1 MSLSPNAALAL
12 LKPNLERHP
21 DKVAIIAGE
30 RTVSYR
36 RLDEQ
41 SSRFGSLLCTS
52 CISAG
57 DRVAIVANDSPEY
70 FFALLG
76 CLKAGAVA
84 VLLNPGLGEDDY
96 DFIFRDAGTS
106 ALVTETIASAA
117 LQAQSKRPGLTLLL
131 DDPEFAGRLSSAQ
144 AGFPSHT
151 PSPDDIAL
159 LLYSSG
165 STGTPKGVPH
175 RHGDFLSTADAFA
188 GSVLA
193 MSERDVVFSA
203 SKLFFAYGLGN
214 SFSFPLRFGATV
226 VLFPGKPD
234 SAEVLRLISW
244 HSVTILFGVPVA
256 YTMLLKT
263 MDDRNAL
270 SSLRLCVSAGESLP
284 APLCREWTE
293 TTGIEILDG
302 IGSTEALHIYISN
315 RPGAVRPGSAGI
327 LVPPFEVRLVDDEGR
342 SIPPGTPGHLLL
354 RGPSIAPFY
363 WNSPEKSAETMLQGG
378 WLRTGDIFLEEDG
391 FFFYQGRGDDLFKV
405 DAHWV
410 SPVRIES
417 TLLEHPAVMECAVS
431 RRKVEHLVRPIAFA
445 VLNPGYE
452 PGPKLERE
460 LRRFVAGKLPAYM
473 CPVQVEWVDELP
485 KTATGKVQ
493 RFLLRQCG

>member
-1 MSLSPNAALAL
+1 MSLSPNAAVAL
-12 LKPNLERHP
+12 LKPNLDRHP

-30 RTVSYR
+30 RAVSYR
-36 RLDEQ
+36 RLDDQ
-41 SSRFGSLLCTS
+41 SSRFGSLLRTS
-52 CISAG
+52 GISAG

-76 CLKAGAVA
+76 CLKAGAVP
-84 VLLNPGLGEDDY
+84 VLLNPGLGAADY
-96 DFIFRDAGTS
+96 DFIFRDSVAA
-106 ALVTETIASAA
+106 ALVTETAASAA
-117 LQAQSKRPGLTLLL
+117 LQTQSNRPRPTLLL
-131 DDPEFAGRLSSAQ
+131 DDPEFAGRLASAQ
-144 AGFPSHT
+144 AEFLPHT
-151 PSPDDIAL
+151 PSNDDIAL

-193 MSERDVVFSA
+193 MSERDIVFSA

-226 VLFPGKPD
+226 VLSPGKPD
-234 SAEVLRLISW
+234 SADILRIISQ
-244 HSVTILFGVPVA
+244 HRVTVLFGVPVV

-263 MDDRNAL
+263 MDDRDAL

-315 RPGAVRPGSAGI
+315 RPGAVRPGSAGTRI
-327 LVPPFEVRLVDDEGR
+327 PPFEVRLVDDEGR
-342 SIPPGTPGHLLL
+342 PIAMGTAGHLLL
-354 RGPSIAPFY
+354 RGPSIAPCY
-363 WNSPEKSAETMLQGG
+363 WNRPEKTAETMLPGG

-391 FFFYQGRGDDLFKV
+391 FFFYQGRSDDLFKV

-410 SPVRIES
+410 SPIRIES
-417 TLLEHPAVMECAVS
+417 ALMEHPAVMECAVS

-460 LRRFVAGKLPAYM
+460 LRRFVAGILPPYM

-493 RFLLRQCG
+493 RFLLRKCG